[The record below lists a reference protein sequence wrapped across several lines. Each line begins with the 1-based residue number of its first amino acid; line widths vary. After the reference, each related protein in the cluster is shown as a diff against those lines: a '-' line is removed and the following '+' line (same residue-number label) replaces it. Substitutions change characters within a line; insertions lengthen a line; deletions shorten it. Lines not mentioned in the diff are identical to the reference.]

1 MISREEVKHI
11 AELARIKLTESQ
23 IEKYQK
29 ELSGILDFVGTL
41 ANADTAAVTPIR
53 QITGLESVYRKDED
67 RRLLDQSN
75 GHELVK
81 QAPEHRDGFVV
92 VPEVIKRDK

>member
-1 MISREEVKHI
+1 MISKEEVKHI

-29 ELSGILDFVGTL
+29 ELSGILDFVSAL
-41 ANADTAAVTPIR
+41 ANVDTTAVAPIR
-53 QITGLESVYRKDED
+53 QITGLESVFRKDED
-67 RRLLDQSN
+67 LGLLDQN
-75 GHELVK
+75 QGQILIK

>member
-1 MISREEVKHI
+1 MISKDEVKHI

-29 ELSGILDFVGTL
+29 ELSGILDFVGKLLEVKTE
-41 ANADTAAVTPIR
+41 NIQPIR
-53 QITGLESVYRKDED
+53 QITGLESVFRKDEN
-67 RRLLDQSN
+67 RGLLDQN
-75 GHELVK
+75 QGQTLIK